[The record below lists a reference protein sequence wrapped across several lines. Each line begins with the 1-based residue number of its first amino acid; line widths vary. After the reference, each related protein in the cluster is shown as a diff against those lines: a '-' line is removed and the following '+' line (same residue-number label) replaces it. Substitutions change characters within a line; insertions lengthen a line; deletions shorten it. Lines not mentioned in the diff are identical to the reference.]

1 MEDIMAKN
9 IATLFVIV
17 SAIFFACIFSA
28 GHTTTRVVCVLVW
41 ILLGCVGV
49 SMRVYHS
56 IMFYGH
62 WHTPKNNIKGDVE
75 SIRVQILEGPRQFI
89 HAIWEVFTEKEAGN
103 LIFGFYNIFSGKKL
117 RAMHRGNVLH

>member
-1 MEDIMAKN
+1 MTKN

-28 GHTTTRVVCVLVW
+28 GHMTTRVICILVW
-41 ILLGCVGV
+41 LSMGCVGI

-75 SIRVQILEGPRQFI
+75 SIRVQILEGPRPFV
-89 HAIWEVFTEKEAGN
+89 HAIWEVFAEKEAGKRV
-103 LIFGFYNIFSGKKL
+103 FGFYNIFSSKKL
-117 RAMHRGNVLH
+117 KQMHRHNVH